1 VMGNCDTWPNEAPSL
16 SNCHLIFNVG
26 LVYKSNAGINTWHQ
40 HWQQGPLAMM
50 QYQPDQF
57 YSCNLVANLSWGP
70 EVIFWLVFYQSQWHL
85 YTCLI
90 PTKIQ
95 YWAPIPI
102 LFFGGVKFVRVGGLA
117 IVH

>member
-1 VMGNCDTWPNEAPSL
+1 
-16 SNCHLIFNVG
+16 LIFNVG

-70 EVIFWLVFYQSQWHL
+70 EVIPTFDWCSINLSGTYILASYQ
-85 YTCLI
+85 
-90 PTKIQ
+90 P
-95 YWAPIPI
+95 
-102 LFFGGVKFVRVGGLA
+102 KFSIELPYQFCFLGESNLWG
-117 IVH
+117 